1 VAIIV
6 RFDAYEVDLA
16 GGQILKRGK
25 RLVLREQAFRVLA
38 ALLERPGEVVTRE
51 ELHHRL
57 WPGQVFVDFD
67 NVLNTAVAKL
77 REVLGDSA
85 NHGRFIETVPK
96 HGYRFIAKV
105 STLPAPAE
113 SETGR
118 ARLVVLPFLN
128 SNPDPEEEYFSDAI
142 TEEVITALAALA
154 PDRLGVIARTT
165 AMRYKATAKDVAQIG
180 RDLNV
185 DYVVEGTVR
194 PHDGR
199 ATVTVQLIRVT
210 DQTHLLARRYEAGL
224 QDVFD
229 LRHIIAEAVAD
240 QIGVG
245 SRSAASRRPRKPTQ
259 DVVAYNLYLRGR
271 VHFDNGTPE
280 RMEAAKRCFE
290 EAISRDPDFTLA
302 YSALA
307 EVYWYVGFLGIGH
320 PHEAAAAGV
329 FYAMR
334 ALAID
339 NDLADTHALL
349 AMYAGAEGVPPGP
362 LFDWAEAKREI
373 DRARELDA
381 TSPLVR
387 LRYAM
392 MCLLIEC
399 RLKDAAAE
407 IEMALDSDPQSTFL
421 RGWLGCMLWL
431 DRQYDR
437 AAEQA
442 RLIVELDP
450 ASPNGPW
457 LLGMVIRD
465 QGRFDES
472 IAAHRAAVHL
482 SGGSPLMLGWLG
494 LALGQGGHAADARA
508 LLEQLHAMANARY
521 VPPTSFA
528 WTHYG
533 LGEIDQAFLWMDR
546 AVDGCDR
553 MMAPLQSYP
562 FLDPIRADP
571 RYVALL
577 KKMNYRTEGA
587 GAYLPPHHGAGA

>member
-1 VAIIV
+1 MANIL
-6 RFDAYEVDLA
+6 RFDCFEVDLE
-16 GGQILKRGK
+16 QRRLRKRGVK
-25 RLVLREQAFRVLA
+25 LALREQCFQVLA
-38 ALLERPGEVVTRE
+38 SLLEHPGSVITRE
-51 ELHHRL
+51 QLHRTL
-57 WPGQVFVDFD
+57 WPDDVFVDFE
-67 NVLNTAVAKL
+67 NILNTAIARL
-77 REVLGDSA
+77 RVVLGDSVD
-85 NHGRFIETVPK
+85 HPRFIETVPK

-105 STLPAPAE
+105 STLPAPAG

-118 ARLVVLPFLN
+118 ARVVVLPFLN
-128 SNPDPEEEYFSDAI
+128 SSPDPEQEYFSDAI
-142 TEEVITALAALA
+142 TDEVITALAALA

-165 AMRYKATAKDVAQIG
+165 AMRYKATPKDVAQIG
-180 RDLNV
+180 RELNV
-185 DYVVEGTVR
+185 DYVVEGAVR
-194 PHDGR
+194 PRDER

-210 DQTHLLARRYEAGL
+210 DQTHLFARRYEAGL

-229 LRHIIAEAVAD
+229 LRHSIAEAVAD
-240 QIGVG
+240 QIGIG
-245 SRSAASRRPRKPTQ
+245 SRAAGSRRPRRPTQ
-259 DVVAYNLYLRGR
+259 DVVAYDLYLRGR
-271 VHFDNGTPE
+271 VHFSNGTPE
-280 RMEAAKRCFE
+280 RTEAAKRCFE
-290 EAISRDPDFTLA
+290 EALSRDPDFALA

-307 EVYWYVGFLGIGH
+307 ELYWYVGFLGFVH
-320 PHEAAAAGV
+320 PHEAAAAGM

-339 NDLADTHALL
+339 NDLAETHALL
-349 AMYAGAEGVPPGP
+349 AMYP
-362 LFDWAEAKREI
+362 LFDWAETKREI

-381 TSPLVR
+381 ASPLVR
-387 LRYAM
+387 VRYAM
-392 MCLLIEC
+392 TWLLFEC

-407 IEMALDSDPQSTFL
+407 IELALDSDPQSTFL
-421 RGWLGCMLWL
+421 RSWLFCMLWL

-450 ASPNGPW
+450 SSPHGPW
-457 LLGMVIRD
+457 ALGLVSRE

-472 IAAHRAAVHL
+472 IAAHRAAVQL

-494 LALGQGGHAADARA
+494 LALGQGGRAADARA

-528 WTHYG
+528 WTHHG
-533 LGEIDQAFLWMDR
+533 LGEIDQACLWMDR
-546 AVDGCDR
+546 AVDGRDR
-553 MMAPLQSYP
+553 MIVPLQSYP

-587 GAYLPPHHGAGA
+587 GVCLPPHGAGA